1 MNKTI
6 TPDSIKSQQITYEIN
21 EKITN
26 YESRMSK
33 RLIRWVET
41 AELYAGKTSITRENS
56 KLSPNSSELYK
67 AVRAISNM
75 QYRMLTGQKPWYE
88 LECMDIMGYDDPNSK
103 RPPDYKLLKT
113 EHYIGNQLELSRF
126 NKGLYRALVQLNL
139 YGSVAI
145 HEQYEP
151 LRASFLG
158 RKRFITSYRPVSLI
172 NCAFELSSYDIE
184 ESGWVAISD
193 IQAKTTLNKIK
204 SHDPDGKLY
213 NLTEVDKVLN
223 SPDFAPKVNMWV
235 TQRMVWS
242 GYIDAQFKGGI
253 ERRTYYGPLECMND
267 HEEYC
272 IEIINREHII
282 RMEAFEGIRP
292 VRVATVN
299 TLDVEPHGNG
309 LGDQFRPLLSKIDES
324 ESSLL
329 NMITLAGASMFAK
342 QKSLEDEDMEFN
354 VRTLGILNL
363 NNPELHAISPDPNN
377 IKAVAEYNGMKVQ
390 NFRQGSGA
398 TDTLQALVS
407 GESATAT
414 EVSLSMNEA
423 VRALSVA
430 SEIVAPI
437 LCADH
442 IKVILQNAQK
452 YNTEPFVLHINGIPA
467 TILPSDLLIDVDVR
481 VKTMTDQDFR
491 PAKLARLREGIQLM
505 MSGGPNAIPGKK
517 INPGPAI
524 LEYLKTLDVPDF
536 RESIQDLT
544 PDDLM
549 QINMMAQMQNPQAG
563 APQGGPEAGGAQEQ
577 RVNGERPGKHEQRVL
592 NRNMGTPMNTDILH
606 TPVGGVL
613 SAQGDQQNST
623 MAIRRASVGADEK
636 ILRS

>member
-1 MNKTI
+1 MNQSI
-6 TPDSIKSQQITYEIN
+6 TPDTVKSRLIIEEIN
-21 EKITN
+21 EKITH
-26 YESRMSK
+26 YESRMAR
-33 RLIRWVET
+33 RLYHWVET
-41 AELYAGKTSITRENS
+41 AELYAGKTATSRENS

-75 QYRMLTGQKPWYE
+75 QYRMLTGQKPFFE
-88 LECMDIMGYDDPNSK
+88 LESMDIIGYTQPEKIIKS
-103 RPPDYKLLKT
+103 
-113 EHYIGNQLELSRF
+113 EHYITNQLELSRF

-158 RKRFITSYRPVSLI
+158 RKRYITSYRPVSLI
-172 NCAFELSSYDIE
+172 NCAFEMSAYDLE
-184 ESGWVAISD
+184 ESGWVALSD

-204 SHDPDGKLY
+204 AHDPEGKLY
-213 NLTEVDKVLN
+213 NLAEVDKVLN
-223 SPDFAPKVNMWV
+223 GTDYSPKVNMWV

-253 ERRTYYGPLECMND
+253 ERVTYYGPLDCMND

-272 IEIINREHII
+272 IEIINRENII
-282 RMEAFEGIRP
+282 RMEAYEGIRP

-309 LGDQFRPLLSKIDES
+309 LGDQFRPLLGKIDES
-324 ESSLL
+324 ESALL

-342 QKSLEDEDMEFN
+342 QKSLEDEDMEFS
-354 VRTLGILNL
+354 VRNLGILNL
-363 NNPELHAISPDPNN
+363 NNPELHTISPDPNN
-377 IKAVAEYNGMKVQ
+377 IKAVAEYNGMSVQ
-390 NFRQGSGA
+390 KFRQGSGA

-437 LCADH
+437 MCADH

-452 YNTEPFVLHINGIPA
+452 YNTEPFVLHINKVPM
-467 TILPSDLLIDVDVR
+467 TIMPSDLLVDVDIR
-481 VKTMTDQDFR
+481 IKTMTDQDFR
-491 PAKLARLREGIQLM
+491 PAKLARLREAAQLM
-505 MSGGPNAIPGKK
+505 MAAGPGAIPGKK
-517 INPGPAI
+517 LNPGPI
-524 LEYLKTLDVPDF
+524 FLEMLKMLDVPNYQ
-536 RESIQDLT
+536 ESVQDLT
-544 PDDLM
+544 SEDLM

-563 APQGGPEAGGAQEQ
+563 AEQTQAGGAQEQ

-592 NRNMGTPMNTDILH
+592 NRNMGTPMNTDTLK
-606 TPVGGVL
+606 TPVGQVMVGPN
-613 SAQGDQQNST
+613 DQQMST
-623 MAIRRASVGADEK
+623 QAIRRATVSSDENV
-636 ILRS
+636 LRG